1 MTHAPITHVDLFPD
15 FASMNTGSLEAL
27 CDQAFNQ
34 LEDGPLIEGLYGF
47 YVSLL
52 AELEERSLR
61 PATITPAVAPVEP
74 AAGYP
79 APESLPA

>member
-15 FASMNTGSLEAL
+15 FAAMNTSSLEAL

-34 LEDGPLIEGLYGF
+34 LEEGPLIEGLFGF
-47 YVSLL
+47 YLSLS
-52 AELEERSLR
+52 AELEERSMR
-61 PATITPAVAPVEP
+61 PADITPGAAPAE
-74 AAGYP
+74 AAGSYP